1 VIQEETRLKLERK
14 IAIITGAGAGIG
26 EATAQL
32 FAREGASVV
41 CNSISDSASRVA
53 NRIAQQKGKAV
64 FVQGDVSDPD
74 DAQRIV
80 GTAIKTY
87 GQLDILVNNAGIVLP
102 GSIEEISIED
112 WDRTMAVNVRGV
124 YLLSKYAVPHLKET
138 HGVIVNT
145 SSVLALKGV
154 KNRAAYS
161 ASKGAVVSLT
171 KAMAADYMEDKIR
184 VNCICPGTTDT
195 PSLAHRLAQFPDPAE
210 ARKQF
215 IARQPM
221 GRLGTPDE
229 IAEGILYLALAEFAT
244 GISLSVDG
252 GMTL

>member
-1 VIQEETRLKLERK
+1 MKLERK
-14 IAIITGAGAGIG
+14 VAIVTGAGAGIG
-26 EATAQL
+26 EATARL
-32 FAREGASVV
+32 FTTEGARVV
-41 CNSISDSASRVA
+41 SNSITDSASRVA
-53 NRIAQQKGKAV
+53 ADINHNGGEAT
-64 FVQGDVSDPD
+64 FVQGDVSDVQ

-80 GTAIKTY
+80 ETAIDAY

-102 GSIEEISIED
+102 GPVDEMSVED

-124 YLLSKYAVPHLKET
+124 YLLSKYAVPHLRKT
-138 HGVIVNT
+138 RGVIVNT

-171 KAMAADYMEDKIR
+171 KAMAADYMEDGIR
-184 VNCICPGTTDT
+184 VNCICPGTIDT
-195 PSLAHRLAQFPDPAE
+195 PSLAHRLSQFPDPEE

-221 GRLGTPDE
+221 GRLGTSEE

-252 GMTL
+252 GMTV

>member
-1 VIQEETRLKLERK
+1 MRLKGK
-14 IAIITGAGAGIG
+14 VAIVTGAGAGIG
-26 EATAQL
+26 EATARL
-32 FAREGASVV
+32 FASEGASVV

-53 NRIAQQKGKAV
+53 KSITQDKGKTT
-64 FVQGDVSDPD
+64 FIQGDISDED
-74 DAQRIV
+74 VAQRIV
-80 GTAIKTY
+80 EAAVKTFR
-87 GQLDILVNNAGIVLP
+87 QLDILVNNAGIVLP
-102 GSIEEISIED
+102 GRVDEMSLED

-124 YLLSKYAVPHLKET
+124 YLLSKYSVPHLRET

-161 ASKGAVVSLT
+161 ASKGAVLSLT

-184 VNCICPGTTDT
+184 VNCICPGTIDT
-195 PSLAHRLAQFPDPAE
+195 PSLAYRLAQFPDPEE

-221 GRLGTPDE
+221 GRLGTPQE

-252 GMTL
+252 GMTV